1 MQRAGHDGVQT
12 IDLRLMSRW
21 NLREGMDMTNDTAAS
36 DLIAA
41 VALIAVFVTAAAI
54 VGVTVFSS
62 LQGDAPP
69 AMIASNV
76 TEDGKLYIYHDGGDA
91 LERGRFAILVNGV
104 DRTADFNLTDA
115 LGDEHDTWTS
125 WGTGQALVLSDDLPE
140 DVHIQIT
147 GEGVGR
153 TGSEWLLHD
162 IGEGTPA
169 PTQTV
174 PTPTQT
180 ATPTGTATPTPT
192 TPVTPTETT
201 TPTPTALVADF
212 TANITSGQAPLAV
225 AFTDTS
231 TGGPTSWSWDFG
243 DGSTSTEQNPVHTYT
258 NEGLYTVTL
267 TVENA
272 HENDTVK
279 KTAYIIVT
287 EEHVSRLEVN
297 SVRQMFIFFWL
308 YAPVNGITIDY
319 AGDLGTGADTTPFV
333 LSKTDSGDSGFT
345 VTLTAP
351 DEIQVQV
358 LIFPITMDFYGWRV
372 GDTWYEST
380 IISVPVAED
389 ESRTATAFYI

>member
-1 MQRAGHDGVQT
+1 MRRLRKPYTVESEGGVAEP
-12 IDLRLMSRW
+12 L
-21 NLREGMDMTNDTAAS
+21 AAVL
-36 DLIAA
+36 LIAVIALGIGALA
-41 VALIAVFVTAAAI
+41 VALFSQQPPPVLPSVTFDVSYSDSGSVAI
-54 VGVTVFSS
+54 R
-62 LQGDAPP
+62 
-69 AMIASNV
+69 
-76 TEDGKLYIYHDGGDA
+76 HDGGETIPRDQ
-91 LERGRFAILVNGV
+91 LQIYIDNGTV
-104 DRTADFNLTDA
+104 VQDNRAFYK
-115 LGDEHDTWTS
+115 GDERENWTNWS
-125 WGTGQALVLSDDLPE
+125 IGDILTYTPPEAANGPQKAEVLMVYSDLSGGEYLLYASEGWKGQVPGTATPPPTVTVTP
-140 DVHIQIT
+140 T
-147 GEGVGR
+147 G
-153 TGSEWLLHD
+153 T
-162 IGEGTPA
+162 T
-169 PTQTV
+169 T
-174 PTPTQT
+174 PTPTAT
-180 ATPTGTATPTPT
+180 VTPTGTATSTPTTPVIPTETATPTPT
-192 TPVTPTETT
+192 T
-201 TPTPTALVADF
+201 LVADF

-297 SVRQMFIFFWL
+297 SVRQMFIFFWW